1 MDGISFS
8 YYVSDVKKL
17 LELLNVQSWKISVLG
32 INKDANSFDG
42 RWPSKNMFFSL
53 EFYTNMT
60 RINYFKNRCRTV
72 ELEKRY
78 KISMSTEDIEVYVG
92 VDVLFI

>member
-1 MDGISFS
+1 MAI
-8 YYVSDVKKL
+8 
-17 LELLNVQSWKISVLG
+17 
-32 INKDANSFDG
+32 
-42 RWPSKNMFFSL
+42 KNMFFSL
-53 EFYTNMT
+53 KFYTNMT

-92 VDVLFI
+92 VNVLFT